1 MAKRPAS
8 DNALDEAP
16 AAKRQ
21 QTGPAE
27 DDLKRPR
34 EREFEH
40 QQRAVAATMA
50 ANSTSKE
57 AAVWGKLKGTALVHA
72 AKGGFEWLNKAQV
85 RKLMAVQDP
94 PLPTTASFH
103 DDLKAL
109 LKVVLKGWSEER
121 IAEILKQRCK
131 YQEDPLQEAVPQ
143 DILDELADDRDGKEV
158 QEHRGNQSKKIKTA
172 RLKKNTHVCS

>member
-109 LKVVLKGWSEER
+109 LKAVLEGWSEAGIE
-121 IAEILKQRCK
+121 EILRQRCK
-131 YQEDPLQEAVPQ
+131 YQGDPLQEAVPQ

-158 QEHRGNQSKKIKTA
+158 QEHRGNQSKNN
-172 RLKKNTHVCS
+172 KNSKA

>member
-57 AAVWGKLKGTALVHA
+57 AAVWGKLKG
-72 AKGGFEWLNKAQV
+72 KN
-85 RKLMAVQDP
+85 KLMVKLRREFVEQCNADGFGCVEGSKWVNMID
-94 PLPTTASFH
+94 TETYSSR
-103 DDLKAL
+103 DSYKT
-109 LKVVLKGWSEER
+109 
-121 IAEILKQRCK
+121 
-131 YQEDPLQEAVPQ
+131 EAQKHSSIIQHFNV
-143 DILDELADDRDGKEV
+143 
-158 QEHRGNQSKKIKTA
+158 GNKI
-172 RLKKNTHVCS
+172 VYC